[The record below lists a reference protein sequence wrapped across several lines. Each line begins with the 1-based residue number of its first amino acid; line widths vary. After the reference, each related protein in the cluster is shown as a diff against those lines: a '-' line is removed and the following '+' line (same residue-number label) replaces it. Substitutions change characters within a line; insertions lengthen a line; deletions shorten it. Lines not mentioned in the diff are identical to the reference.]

1 MLPLS
6 TLLLAPLVSLL
17 AATVFAI
24 SGFGSALVS
33 IPLLALLLP
42 LKVVVP
48 LVVLLDF
55 CASLIMG
62 IRLRGEIDRA
72 EVVRVL
78 PAMFVGIAVGV
89 TLLVMLPIR
98 GMLLAL
104 GALVVTYGV
113 YTLARR
119 GAPLRL
125 SRRWAVPA
133 GLAGGLIGGAMGVGG
148 PVYVMYYSGRI
159 HDPTR
164 LRASMSLTFVLSTG
178 ARIAL
183 LGAAGLLFERQ
194 LWLAFALQ
202 LPAVLG
208 GLYLGQRIGGR
219 LSRQQVM
226 RAVAVLLV
234 ASGVSVL
241 WKAA

>member
-6 TLLLAPLVSLL
+6 TMLLAPLVSLL

-55 CASLIMG
+55 CASLVMG
-62 IRLRGEIDRA
+62 LRLRGEIDRP
-72 EVVRVL
+72 EVMRVL

-89 TLLVMLPIR
+89 TLLVVLPVR
-98 GMLLAL
+98 GMLMTL
-104 GALVVTYGV
+104 GVMVLCYGV
-113 YTLARR
+113 FTLARG
-119 GAPLRL
+119 GAPLKL
-125 SRRWAVPA
+125 SRGWAVPA
-133 GLAGGLIGGAMGVGG
+133 GLVGGLIGGAMGVGG

-159 HDPTR
+159 EDPTR
-164 LRASMSLTFVLSTG
+164 LRASMSLTFVLSTS

-183 LGAAGLLFERQ
+183 LAATGLLLDRQ

-202 LPAVLG
+202 LPAVLA
-208 GLYLGQRIGGR
+208 GLYLGQHIGRG
-219 LSRQQVM
+219 LSRSQVM
-226 RAVAVLLV
+226 RAVALLLV